1 MQPWVVEM
9 IQYSTQ
15 LVTLGVVGVVRV
27 LNADAHNTSR
37 GQKVPNF
44 DYDPPFHLLQ
54 NEVGCPPYPYK
65 NFVRKSY
72 L

>member
-44 DYDPPFHLLQ
+44 DYDPL
-54 NEVGCPPYPYK
+54 
-65 NFVRKSY
+65 FVCCRTK
-72 L
+72 